1 LRQNTHFDREG
12 ESKMEMSGEQLIP
25 VPQARVWAGL
35 NDPEVLKASI
45 PGCESIERVS
55 DTEYKVVIT
64 AAVGPVKAKF
74 NGKLLLA
81 DVNAPTSYRLA
92 FEGSGGAAGFG
103 KGGAQVS
110 LAPDG
115 AGTRLSY
122 LANAQVGGKLAQV
135 GSRLIDGVAKKM
147 ADDFFQRFNAKLAG
161 PAPAPVATAGGA
173 MATAQGVWLTPTYAF
188 IATFVVALAIIW
200 LAA

>member
-1 LRQNTHFDREG
+1 
-12 ESKMEMSGEQLIP
+12 MEMSGEQLIP
-25 VPQARVWAGL
+25 VPQGKVWAGL

-74 NGKLLLA
+74 NGKLLLS
-81 DVNAPTSYRLA
+81 DVNPPTSYKLA

-103 KGGAQVS
+103 KGGAQVG
-110 LAPDG
+110 LAPEG
-115 AGTRLSY
+115 AATRLKY

-147 ADDFFQRFNAKLAG
+147 ADEFFQRFNRQLAG
-161 PAPAPVATAGGA
+161 PAPAPAMAGGGE
-173 MATAQGVWLTPTYAF
+173 MATAKGVWLTPTYAG
-188 IATFVVALAIIW
+188 IASFVVALAIIW
-200 LAA
+200 LLA

>member
-1 LRQNTHFDREG
+1 
-12 ESKMEMSGEQLIP
+12 MEMTGEQIIP
-25 VPQARVWAGL
+25 LPQQRVWQAL
-35 NDPEVLKASI
+35 NDPETLKSCI

-55 DTEYKVVIT
+55 DTEYKVAMTVS
-64 AAVGPVKAKF
+64 VGPVKARF
-74 NGKLLLA
+74 SGKLVLSDLSPP
-81 DVNAPTSYRLA
+81 NSYSLA

-122 LANAQVGGKLAQV
+122 KANASVGGKLAQV

-147 ADDFFQRFNAKLAG
+147 ADDFFAKFNETL
-161 PAPAPVATAGGA
+161 APAAAAPAAEAPRARVPIWAWVVGIIILLLLA
-173 MATAQGVWLTPTYAF
+173 L
-188 IATFVVALAIIW
+188 FVVKSTGGH
-200 LAA
+200 